1 MHNIELILTAAGGLT
16 AALVLGYITH
26 RIGLSPIVGYLLAG
40 VAVGPYTPGF
50 TADRELAEQLA
61 EVGVILLLF
70 GVGLQFHIKE
80 LLAVRNVALPGAIV
94 QSTVATA
101 LGAITAH
108 ALGWSWASGIVFG
121 LALSVASTVVL
132 IRVLSDYNDLHTPV
146 GHISVGWLVV
156 EDIFTVLVLVLM
168 PALFGGDG
176 GEAGVETGP
185 STVLWNLLVA
195 LGKIAV
201 LVLLTVV
208 AGGRLIPRLLERV
221 ALTRSREL
229 FNLTVLVIALGI
241 AAVSAIL
248 FNVSMA
254 LGAFLAG
261 LVVGRSEF
269 SVRAA
274 GEAVPLRD
282 AFGVLF
288 FVSVGMLFDPRAIID
303 APALIAAAL
312 GIVLIGKPL
321 AALAIVL
328 ALRYPLAVAMAVAV
342 ALAQIGEFSFILATM
357 ARDLGVLDQNGTN
370 AIVATAMLSISLNPL
385 LYRFVDPTGMR
396 PGRRGAAGAE
406 APSVE
411 LHPDARY
418 RAIVVG
424 YGPTGQSLTRLLL
437 QNGIDP
443 TIVDLNLEVVRQL
456 RDAGLDAV
464 YGDSTRRDT
473 LVQAKTGTA
482 GYLILASA
490 AMQGSEEIIRVAREL
505 NPRVR
510 ILARASY
517 LRELPALR
525 RAGADVAF
533 SGEGEV
539 ALAFT
544 EEILRELGAS
554 AEQIDRER
562 ARVRES
568 IVVEPRP

>member
-16 AALVLGYITH
+16 AALVFGYITQ

-80 LLAVRNVALPGAIV
+80 LLAVRNVAVPGAIV
-94 QSTVATA
+94 QSTVATV
-101 LGAITAH
+101 LGAVTAH
-108 ALGWSWASGIVFG
+108 ALGWSCASGIVFG

-132 IRVLSDYNDLHTPV
+132 IRVLSDHNDLHTPV
-146 GHISVGWLVV
+146 GHIAVGWLVV
-156 EDIFTVLVLVLM
+156 EDIFTVVVLVLM
-168 PALFGGDG
+168 PALFGGASEG
-176 GEAGVETGP
+176 GGADA
-185 STVLWNLLVA
+185 SSLLSGLAIA

-201 LVLLTVV
+201 LVVLTIV
-208 AGGRLIPRLLERV
+208 AGGRLIPRVLERV

-241 AAVSAIL
+241 AAVSAVL
-248 FNVSMA
+248 FDVSMA

-274 GEAVPLRD
+274 GEAVSLKD

-288 FVSVGMLFDPRAIID
+288 FVSVGMLFDPRGVAET
-303 APALIAAAL
+303 PGLVAAAL

-321 AALAIVL
+321 AAFVIVL
-328 ALRYPLAVAMAVAV
+328 ALRYPVGVALAVSV
-342 ALAQIGEFSFILATM
+342 ALAQIGEFSFILATL
-357 ARDLGVLDQNGTN
+357 ARDLGVLDQSGTN

-385 LYRFVDPTGMR
+385 LYRVVDPAGVSR
-396 PGRRGAAGAE
+396 SRRGAAGE
-406 APSVE
+406 AAVLEEP
-411 LHPDARY
+411 HPDARY

-456 RDAGLDAV
+456 RDAGIDAV

-473 LVQAKTGTA
+473 LVQAKTATA

-490 AMQGSEEIIRVAREL
+490 AMQGSEEIIRLAREL
-505 NPRVR
+505 NPRIR

-544 EEILRELGAS
+544 EEILRGLGAS

-562 ARVRES
+562 ARVREE
-568 IVVEPRP
+568 IFVGPKR

>member
-1 MHNIELILTAAGGLT
+1 MHNVELILTAAGGLT

-40 VAVGPYTPGF
+40 VVVGPYTPGF

-156 EDIFTVLVLVLM
+156 EDIFTVVVLVLM
-168 PALFGGDG
+168 PAFFGGE
-176 GEAGVETGP
+176 GEGRVF
-185 STVLWNLLVA
+185 WDLLLA

-396 PGRRGAAGAE
+396 PAHRGAAGAE
-406 APSVE
+406 APAAE

-456 RDAGLDAV
+456 RDAGIDAV

-473 LVQAKTGTA
+473 LVQAKTGTG

-505 NPRVR
+505 NPRIR

-568 IVVEPRP
+568 ILVEPRR